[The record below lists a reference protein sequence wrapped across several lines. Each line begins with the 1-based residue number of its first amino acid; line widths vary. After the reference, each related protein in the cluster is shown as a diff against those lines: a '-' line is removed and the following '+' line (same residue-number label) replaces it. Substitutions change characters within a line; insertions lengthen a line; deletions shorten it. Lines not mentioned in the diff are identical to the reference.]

1 MFMFEPSRSGAR
13 GFLNSTPCDGF
24 RANRPVQTPELPV
37 RQVLERAI
45 VHRVLLSSLRV
56 RVSVQD
62 LTLITVLLRLIR
74 QGDEW
79 VIPTLLRTLTPA
91 EAKEFQRLIK
101 VEKLTRGLE

>member
-1 MFMFEPSRSGAR
+1 M
-13 GFLNSTPCDGF
+13 
-24 RANRPVQTPELPV
+24 
-37 RQVLERAI
+37 
-45 VHRVLLSSLRV
+45 
-56 RVSVQD
+56 SVQD
-62 LTLITVLLRLIR
+62 LTLITVLIRLIR